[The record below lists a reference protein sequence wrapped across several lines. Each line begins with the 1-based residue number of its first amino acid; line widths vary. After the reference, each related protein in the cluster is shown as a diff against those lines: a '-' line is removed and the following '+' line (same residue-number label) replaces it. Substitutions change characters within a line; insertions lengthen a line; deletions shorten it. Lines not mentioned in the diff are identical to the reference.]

1 MDGLEEKLGSLLSD
15 PTAMEKLR
23 QLAGALSG
31 SMPDLGP
38 GFGSGPEPEGPGGLF
53 GGGEGKLAEL
63 LGKVMGAYGAPSEA
77 AKLVAAL
84 GPWLQPER
92 RERLEKALR
101 VARFASAASPA
112 EARRA
117 EPAGEAGNGGS
128 DPDPHS
134 VPDLAG
140 KRGRRDLDPSLR
152 PCGYEFVSSSPGSR
166 NISSPGAA
174 RSACSEVRR

>member
-15 PTAMEKLR
+15 PTAMDKLR

-31 SMPDLGP
+31 GMPDLGP
-38 GFGSGPEPEGPGGLF
+38 GFGSSPEPEGPGGLF
-53 GGGEGKLAEL
+53 GGGEGKLTEL

-101 VARFASAASPA
+101 VARFV
-112 EARRA
+112 R
-117 EPAGEAGNGGS
+117 
-128 DPDPHS
+128 
-134 VPDLAG
+134 
-140 KRGRRDLDPSLR
+140 
-152 PCGYEFVSSSPGSR
+152 
-166 NISSPGAA
+166 AA
-174 RSACSEVRR
+174 RSVLPAGHGPAGARVPRLGRTGCITAISGPTGSRRNPARRFRRLPRRSPAD

>member
-1 MDGLEEKLGSLLSD
+1 
-15 PTAMEKLR
+15 MEKLR

-101 VARFASAASPA
+101 VARFV
-112 EARRA
+112 R
-117 EPAGEAGNGGS
+117 
-128 DPDPHS
+128 
-134 VPDLAG
+134 
-140 KRGRRDLDPSLR
+140 
-152 PCGYEFVSSSPGSR
+152 
-166 NISSPGAA
+166 AA
-174 RSACSEVRR
+174 RSVLPELLPGTARQGPGSPGLGGQNV

>member
-31 SMPDLGP
+31 GMPDLGP

-53 GGGEGKLAEL
+53 GGGEGKLTEL

-101 VARFASAASPA
+101 VARFV
-112 EARRA
+112 R
-117 EPAGEAGNGGS
+117 
-128 DPDPHS
+128 
-134 VPDLAG
+134 
-140 KRGRRDLDPSLR
+140 
-152 PCGYEFVSSSPGSR
+152 
-166 NISSPGAA
+166 AA
-174 RSACSEVRR
+174 RSVLPELLPGTARQGPGSPGPGGQDV

>member
-31 SMPDLGP
+31 GMPDLGP

-53 GGGEGKLAEL
+53 GGGEGKLTEL

-101 VARFASAASPA
+101 VARFV
-112 EARRA
+112 R
-117 EPAGEAGNGGS
+117 
-128 DPDPHS
+128 
-134 VPDLAG
+134 
-140 KRGRRDLDPSLR
+140 
-152 PCGYEFVSSSPGSR
+152 
-166 NISSPGAA
+166 AA
-174 RSACSEVRR
+174 RSMLPELLPGAPR